1 MLATILHKR
10 TPILHG
16 AEKILLIVRCSR
28 TSKERKVQDDENIL
42 LWDFLKYSAQVTG
55 ESRDQDDIFQPSS

>member
-1 MLATILHKR
+1 MPSTEPSLVFGMLATILHKR

-42 LWDFLKYSAQVTG
+42 L
-55 ESRDQDDIFQPSS
+55 